1 MLRSAATRSPIC
13 SCCARL
19 PSQENP
25 SSAAPTCNHSS
36 FWLQRFDEEPATL
49 LISSREA
56 SPLRPRVPPKT
67 PGLHLLSKEADS
79 QSRAH
84 VVAPS
89 CAKPPTFF
97 PTTRFRDQPSHVAA
111 CSRTTNG
118 SIKIPRSTEGR
129 RSLSLS
135 LRLGTAVPAP
145 LGSLVHICGPEE
157 RRSRVPTTPLE
168 WKTCADG
175 VRHGGGGSDV
185 GVRVQ
190 ETHQATSSSVCLVKD
205 DRSGIS
211 ARHNPAVICLVALIC
226 GKVSASVKARPRK
239 RERRGLAA
247 AWQHTRRL
255 LTQRYT
261 LDQLHGV
268 WGVMMRDVSPSYY
281 SQRRSFM
288 ARPTQHA
295 GRAAALVFLSLHFF
309 MFSSCLSAPALLAR
323 QVSLFFFFFIPL
335 QPSSVFPPPQL
346 HLWD

>member
-1 MLRSAATRSPIC
+1 MHIRRNKQMLRSAATRSPIC
-13 SCCARL
+13 SCCALL

-36 FWLQRFDEEPATL
+36 FRLQRFDEEPATL
-49 LISSREA
+49 LIRSRET

-67 PGLHLLSKEADS
+67 PGLRLLSKEADS

-97 PTTRFRDQPSHVAA
+97 PTTRLRDQPSHVAA

-135 LRLGTAVPAP
+135 PTGNGCAGAARFHRCTSAGQKNGVPVCKLHRWSGKTRA
-145 LGSLVHICGPEE
+145 GGVH
-157 RRSRVPTTPLE
+157 
-168 WKTCADG
+168 
-175 VRHGGGGSDV
+175 HGGGGSDV
-185 GVRVQ
+185 GVPVQ

-226 GKVSASVKARPRK
+226 GKASASVKARQRR
-239 RERRGLAA
+239 RERRGPHCGVAT
-247 AWQHTRRL
+247 HTKAIH
-255 LTQRYT
+255 T
-261 LDQLHGV
+261 
-268 WGVMMRDVSPSYY
+268 S
-281 SQRRSFM
+281 
-288 ARPTQHA
+288 
-295 GRAAALVFLSLHFF
+295 
-309 MFSSCLSAPALLAR
+309 SAPWRLGRNDA
-323 QVSLFFFFFIPL
+323 
-335 QPSSVFPPPQL
+335 
-346 HLWD
+346 